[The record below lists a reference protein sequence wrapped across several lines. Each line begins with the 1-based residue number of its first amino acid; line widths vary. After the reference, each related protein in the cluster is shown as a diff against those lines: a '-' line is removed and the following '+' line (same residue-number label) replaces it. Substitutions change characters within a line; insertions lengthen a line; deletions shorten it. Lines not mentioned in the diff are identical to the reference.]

1 MPQYEYKMTLMLKMG
16 ILCMQASYF
25 LNSAPEQIEYAKNRY
40 LNETDRL
47 YQVSRQQLMA
57 TPQAPWPAR
66 GGLHFVS
73 AFEVCNVV
81 VRLCYGTVLLSAC
94 CPKLTS

>member
-1 MPQYEYKMTLMLKMG
+1 
-16 ILCMQASYF
+16 MQASYF

-47 YQVSRQQLMA
+47 YQVSHQQLMA

-66 GGLHFVS
+66 ESSFVS

-94 CPKLTS
+94 RPNLST